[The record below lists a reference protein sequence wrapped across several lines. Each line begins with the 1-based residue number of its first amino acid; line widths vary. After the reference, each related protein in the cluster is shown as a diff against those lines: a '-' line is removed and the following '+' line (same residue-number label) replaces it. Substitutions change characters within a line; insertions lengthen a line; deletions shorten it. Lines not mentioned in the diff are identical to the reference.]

1 MVLSSSKCNQQ
12 KLHLLQDTFHL
23 SKLFGSHAMEATFC
37 LGSNSF
43 SRKMKIVA
51 NYFITYL
58 EPDCAFWFIDRLGVG
73 ISRTSFFLHCLTIVR
88 RKFQDL
94 YP

>member
-1 MVLSSSKCNQQ
+1 MVLFSSKCNQQ
-12 KLHLLQDTFHL
+12 KLHLVQDTFPQASSYFFTL
-23 SKLFGSHAMEATFC
+23 GLFGSHAMEATFC

-58 EPDCAFWFIDRLGVG
+58 EPDCALV
-73 ISRTSFFLHCLTIVR
+73 H
-88 RKFQDL
+88 
-94 YP
+94 